1 MARRPRRLWPLAT
14 VLAALAPVAWLGPGP
29 SRRSAPRVVQR
40 AAADTTETTLLNP
53 GEAVGKW
60 WNETYE
66 FWDALEIWNA
76 PSLREDKR
84 PEAVELSQLLERVNA
99 TALKANAETGEAKT
113 RTRQDLSDLL
123 ELLPSVTIAYYRM
136 RFTSVFDKAPVKR
149 GLSSTA
155 VYANLA
161 LLAVFVRVV
170 APRLL
175 AADNLDE
182 FFEAVQ
188 PLGVP
193 DRASLM
199 SILQSV
205 AAYDTVTKI
214 GLYVLAFVAEKLF
227 MLTEFLPIQIA
238 LKTLAPIIFGG
249 LVQGALASAAT
260 ETLAAASNFIIGRSF
275 LADRLRGFSVFG
287 SEPVGKASWF
297 HSLERAAK
305 DDGARLT
312 LLLRLAPVL
321 PLPFDSYWYLLG
333 ALDVGLGDFA
343 AAHFAGCLKTAFL
356 DASFGMLLLTSV
368 GNDGSAVQSQA
379 QQIVLVESIA
389 FAVVAI
395 LVSTVAT
402 RLINELLGLDE
413 DATNAESK
421 DDSARRVD

>member
-1 MARRPRRLWPLAT
+1 
-14 VLAALAPVAWLGPGP
+14 
-29 SRRSAPRVVQR
+29 
-40 AAADTTETTLLNP
+40 
-53 GEAVGKW
+53 VGKW

-99 TALKANAETGEAKT
+99 TAVKANAETGEAKT

-205 AAYDTVTKI
+205 AGYDTVTKI
-214 GLYVLAFVAEKLF
+214 GLYVLAFVAEKL
-227 MLTEFLPIQIA
+227 LC
-238 LKTLAPIIFGG
+238 
-249 LVQGALASAAT
+249 S
-260 ETLAAASNFIIGRSF
+260 S
-275 LADRLRGFSVFG
+275 
-287 SEPVGKASWF
+287 
-297 HSLERAAK
+297 
-305 DDGARLT
+305 
-312 LLLRLAPVL
+312 
-321 PLPFDSYWYLLG
+321 
-333 ALDVGLGDFA
+333 
-343 AAHFAGCLKTAFL
+343 
-356 DASFGMLLLTSV
+356 
-368 GNDGSAVQSQA
+368 
-379 QQIVLVESIA
+379 
-389 FAVVAI
+389 
-395 LVSTVAT
+395 
-402 RLINELLGLDE
+402 
-413 DATNAESK
+413 
-421 DDSARRVD
+421 

>member
-1 MARRPRRLWPLAT
+1 VSDA
-14 VLAALAPVAWLGPGP
+14 
-29 SRRSAPRVVQR
+29 
-40 AAADTTETTLLNP
+40 TLLQ
-53 GEAVGKW
+53 AVGKW

-205 AAYDTVTKI
+205 AGYDTVTKI

-227 MLTEFLPIQIA
+227 MLTEFLPVQIA

-260 ETLAAASNFIIGRSF
+260 ETLAATSNFIIGRSF
-275 LADRLRGFSVFG
+275 LTDRLRGFSVFG

-402 RLINELLGLDE
+402 RLINELLGLLDE
-413 DATNAESK
+413 DASREAESK
-421 DDSARRVD
+421 DDSAARRVE

>member
-1 MARRPRRLWPLAT
+1 MARRLRRLRSIA
-14 VLAALAPVAWLGPGP
+14 VLVALAPLAVAWLGP
-29 SRRSAPRVVQR
+29 SARTPRVARR
-40 AAADTTETTLLNP
+40 AADAAVVNP
-53 GEAVGKW
+53 GEAVGRW

-66 FWDALEIWNA
+66 FWEALEIWNA
-76 PSLREDKR
+76 PSLQEDKR
-84 PEAVELSQLLERVNA
+84 SEAVELSQLLQKVNA
-99 TALKANAETGEAKT
+99 TALKANAQTGVAKT
-113 RTRQDLSDLL
+113 QTREDLSKLL
-123 ELLPSVTIAYYRM
+123 ELLPAVTLAYYRM

-199 SILQSV
+199 GILQSI
-205 AAYDTVTKI
+205 AAYDTATKV

-238 LKTLAPIIFGG
+238 LKTMAPIIFGG
-249 LVQGALASAAT
+249 LVQGAIASAAT
-260 ETLAAASNFIIGRSF
+260 ETLAAASNFLIGRSF
-275 LADRLRGFSVFG
+275 LADGLRGFSVFG

-297 HSLERAAK
+297 HSLERAAQE
-305 DDGARLT
+305 DGARLT

-333 ALDVGLGDFA
+333 ALDVGLGEFA
-343 AAHFAGCLKTAFL
+343 VAHFAGCLKTAFL

-379 QQIVLVESIA
+379 QQIVLVESVA
-389 FAVVAI
+389 FAVVAV

-402 RLINELLGLDE
+402 RLINELLGLDK
-413 DATNAESK
+413 DAKDESK
-421 DDSARRVD
+421 ESARPVD